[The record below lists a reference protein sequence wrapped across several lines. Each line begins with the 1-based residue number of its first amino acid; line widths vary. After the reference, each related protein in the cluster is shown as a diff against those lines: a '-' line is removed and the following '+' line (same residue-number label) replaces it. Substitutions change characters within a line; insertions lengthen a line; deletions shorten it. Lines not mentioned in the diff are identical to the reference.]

1 MAEGENIRV
10 LVVEPAKVPYERT
23 ISTLEEMQ
31 EIVGGHIETVHPF
44 ADDPVALVVNEN
56 GKMLGLP
63 YNRAIMD
70 ESGLIPEDMIQGTF
84 FIAGVGSEDFVS
96 LTDEQAKRYTELY
109 TSQTIL
115 TAEQQPEKL
124 PVQEAQAQKN
134 PQAFDTAEPVPV
146 EINHVVA
153 FPDSNPSRRNIR
165 FIDSSHHDLFY
176 LPDGSNIVVTSLEG
190 KERTVPCHYIDAFHT
205 EFGTSVLHIA
215 QFAERMEQWGSL
227 YRPEQ
232 PREGDI
238 LDTYEIYQLRDMHG
252 TSYASMPY
260 EYAKGKIRPEHYRKV
275 YAGVLAP
282 KVTLENLFHKHNQDC
297 RPLAKQMRAVSMS
310 DIIVCMR
317 GGERQAF
324 YVDRVGFTECKEF
337 FKPPRRG
344 RSTAKKAKK
353 PER

>member
-96 LTDEQAKRYTELY
+96 LTDEQIGRYAALY
-109 TSQTIL
+109 SSQTIL

-153 FPDSNPSRRNIR
+153 FPDSNP
-165 FIDSSHHDLFY
+165 DVCSSDLH
-176 LPDGSNIVVTSLEG
+176 PDGISALLTAATTTCSMY
-190 KERTVPCHYIDAFHT
+190 RTAAML
-205 EFGTSVLHIA
+205 S
-215 QFAERMEQWGSL
+215 
-227 YRPEQ
+227 
-232 PREGDI
+232 
-238 LDTYEIYQLRDMHG
+238 
-252 TSYASMPY
+252 
-260 EYAKGKIRPEHYRKV
+260 
-275 YAGVLAP
+275 
-282 KVTLENLFHKHNQDC
+282 
-297 RPLAKQMRAVSMS
+297 
-310 DIIVCMR
+310 
-317 GGERQAF
+317 
-324 YVDRVGFTECKEF
+324 
-337 FKPPRRG
+337 
-344 RSTAKKAKK
+344 
-353 PER
+353 